1 VGYDDEGMFAGK
13 VGIDE
18 KRGETVRRRL
28 SPGDMRELF
37 VHLHCLCGRR
47 QKEEQK
53 NEIDDAGL

>member
-1 VGYDDEGMFAGK
+1 MGDDDESMFAGK

-18 KRGETVRRRL
+18 ERGETVRRRL
-28 SPGDMRELF
+28 SPGDMREFF

>member
-1 VGYDDEGMFAGK
+1 MFAGK

-37 VHLHCLCGRR
+37 AHLHCLCGRR